1 MGEFCR
7 LRAYSDGMKIS
18 SISGY
23 TCYVQDLDKTAA
35 FYETLG
41 FRPGKR
47 DGNTVTMYVNWF
59 SVTFV
64 SAPDEDKPGFQKE
77 AHAEPRGSGL
87 YINIKVVGVDDF
99 YQMVLDKGMKPSSE
113 PHDWPHGTRE
123 FVLRDPD
130 GYKLVFFEKK

>member
-23 TCYVQDLDKTAA
+23 TCYVQ
-35 FYETLG
+35 
-41 FRPGKR
+41 